1 MPDTQPLFSIVTVC
15 YNASSEIM
23 RTIESVDSQDF
34 DSLEHIFID
43 GASKDDTLSI
53 IRQYAERAR
62 HTVTFASEKDRGIY
76 DAMNKAFDGR
86 VHGRYI
92 MFLNA
97 GDTLKGSDTL
107 SQIAE
112 LVSADSEPGVIYGY
126 TEVLDEKGNYLGMRR
141 KNIPENLNWKSF
153 KNGMLVCHQ
162 AFIVNQRL
170 FCKYNLKYKYSADV
184 DWCIRIMKEAEK
196 QGLEIKGTK
205 TTISQF
211 YTGGATTQHHTE
223 SLIERFKV
231 MTDHY
236 GLCSTVWHHLLFAV
250 RGITKKIS

>member
-1 MPDTQPLFSIVTVC
+1 MPETQPLFSIVTVC
-15 YNASSEIM
+15 YNASSEIR

-43 GASKDDTLSI
+43 GASKDNTLSI
-53 IRQYAERAR
+53 IKEYTERAR
-62 HTVTFASEKDRGIY
+62 HDVSFSSEKDRGIY

-107 SQIAE
+107 SQIAKF
-112 LVSADSEPGVIYGY
+112 VSDDSEPGVIYGY

-153 KNGMLVCHQ
+153 KKIFCRCRLVHQ
-162 AFIVNQRL
+162 N
-170 FCKYNLKYKYSADV
+170 N
-184 DWCIRIMKEAEK
+184 
-196 QGLEIKGTK
+196 
-205 TTISQF
+205 
-211 YTGGATTQHHTE
+211 
-223 SLIERFKV
+223 ER
-231 MTDHY
+231 
-236 GLCSTVWHHLLFAV
+236 G
-250 RGITKKIS
+250 